1 MEVRNRKQPKVVETK
16 EEKVE
21 AILYNEPDWDF
32 AAIARKRMQ
41 FVQLNDP
48 DGDIEP
54 RLSVNE
60 QKKVKKFQE
69 HVKGLEYK
77 RLSAKYSSGYQRQRV
92 HKINESMKS
101 PIRQVMDT
109 VSPLITVLV
118 TLLCCLVMSNYFLKN
133 IIHEMAGRIAFGLV
147 VGSVLATIEIYFI
160 LKRFQAEWDKED
172 IVKL

>member
-1 MEVRNRKQPKVVETK
+1 MEVRNRKQPKAAINED
-16 EEKVE
+16 KVE
-21 AILYNEPDWDF
+21 AVLYNEPDWDF

-48 DGDIEP
+48 DGLNKP
-54 RLSVNE
+54 KLSANE
-60 QKKVKKFQE
+60 LDKVKQFQE
-69 HVKGLEYK
+69 RVKGLEYK
-77 RLSAKYSSGYQRQRV
+77 RLSAKYSSGYNRQRV
-92 HKINESMKS
+92 VKINEQTKS

-147 VGSVLATIEIYFI
+147 IGSILGFVQFI
-160 LKRFQAEWDKED
+160 QYL
-172 IVKL
+172 I